1 MCGRFTLIQTAEAI
15 QDTFDIGNAPDLQPR
30 YNIAPTQEVVTVLHD
45 TDNDLR
51 VAKLLRWGLIPSWS
65 KDPSIAT
72 KLINARSETVA
83 EKPSFRSAFKKRRC
97 LIVADGFYEWQR
109 TEGKKQPFRFQLQ
122 DKQPFGFAGLWEQW
136 QSPSGEE
143 IHTCTI
149 LTTAA
154 NELMAPIHD
163 RMPVILKPE
172 DYDLW
177 LDPQAQDPK
186 MLQPLL
192 QPFSTE
198 AMTAYPVSTIVNSP
212 KNNTPECVASIG

>member
-143 IHTCTI
+143 IDTCTI

>member
-1 MCGRFTLIQTAEAI
+1 MCGRFTLTRLEQKLADVFEI
-15 QDTFDIGNAPDLQPR
+15 DDVPDFKPQ
-30 YNIAPTQEVVTVLHD
+30 YNVAPTQTVVTVMHHPEQHRVFELLH
-45 TDNDLR
+45 
-51 VAKLLRWGLIPSWS
+51 WGLIPSWS
-65 KDPSIAT
+65 KDPSIAS

-97 LIVADGFYEWQR
+97 LVIADGFYEWQR
-109 TEGKKQPFRFQLQ
+109 TEGKKQPYYFQLQ

-136 QSPSGEE
+136 HDSEGEQ
-143 IHTCTI
+143 IDTCTI
-149 LTTAA
+149 LTTSA
-154 NELMAPIHD
+154 NSLMAPVHD

-177 LDPQAQDPK
+177 LDVQVQDPK

-192 QPFSTE
+192 QPYSTE

-212 KNNTPECVASIG
+212 KNNTPECVAPLE